1 MALQCY
7 NRKVSRRILEEWKRN
22 WNFSKKNSIFSIR
35 KNSRRPDINKIF
47 NALVNVNPTNV
58 NVFSVEKE
66 VKNKD
71 FWGAGKHAKD

>member
-7 NRKVSRRILEEWKRN
+7 NRKVSRRILEEWKKTGI
-22 WNFSKKNSIFSIR
+22 FQKKNSIYSIR
-35 KNSRRPDINKIF
+35 KNSKRPDINKIF
-47 NALVNVNPTNV
+47 NALVNVNPTNI

-66 VKNKD
+66 VKNTD